1 VRSEWNEIVA
11 GRRHPRGPAAFRIVV
26 ADDHRLLLEAV
37 KGILEPVDDLELA
50 GVTTDA
56 CDLVGLL
63 RELQPDL
70 LVLDY
75 SMPGIDG
82 WTLLKRV
89 RRVQSGL
96 PVVILTGSDDPR
108 LAQEALAHGARA
120 FVHKS
125 ADPEDM
131 LAAFRAA
138 LADGEPAVVEQG
150 QSLQQV
156 GARFGL
162 TAREEDVLAALS
174 RGLSLAEIGAELQ
187 ISRQTVKSHVHNLY
201 LKLDVH
207 NRLEAVRIILEG
219 TLFGNP
225 YNLL

>member
-1 VRSEWNEIVA
+1 MA
-11 GRRHPRGPAAFRIVV
+11 GRRHTGRAAAFRIVV
-26 ADDHRLLLEAV
+26 ADDHRLLLEAL
-37 KGILEPVDDLELA
+37 KGILEPIEDLELV
-50 GVTTDA
+50 GVTTEA

-75 SMPGIDG
+75 AMPGIDG

-96 PVVILTGSDDPR
+96 PVVLLTGSDDPR
-108 LAQEALAHGARA
+108 LAQDALDHGARG

-131 LAAFRAA
+131 IDAFRAA
-138 LADGEPAVVEQG
+138 LVDGEPAVVERG

-174 RGLSLAEIGAELQ
+174 RGLSLAEIGSELQ

-207 NRLEAVRIILEG
+207 NRLEAVRILLEG

-225 YNLL
+225 YNWL

>member
-1 VRSEWNEIVA
+1 VA

-26 ADDHRLLLEAV
+26 ADDHRLLLEAL
-37 KGILEPVDDLELA
+37 KGILEPIADLELA
-50 GVTTDA
+50 GATTEA
-56 CDLVGLL
+56 TDLVGLL

-96 PVVILTGSDDPR
+96 PVVLLTGSDDPR
-108 LAQEALAHGARA
+108 LAQEALAHGARG

-131 LAAFRAA
+131 IAAFRAA
-138 LADGEPAVVEQG
+138 LEDGEPAVVEQG

-174 RGLSLAEIGAELQ
+174 RGLSLAEIGTELQ
-187 ISRQTVKSHVHNLY
+187 ISRQTVKSHVHNVY

>member
-1 VRSEWNEIVA
+1 MRWVA
-11 GRRHPRGPAAFRIVV
+11 GRRHPSRLAVFRIVV
-26 ADDHRLLLEAV
+26 ADDHRLLLEAL
-37 KGILEPVDDLELA
+37 KGILEPIDDLELA
-50 GVTTDA
+50 GVTTEA
-56 CDLVGLL
+56 TDLVGLL

-75 SMPGIDG
+75 AMPGIDG
-82 WTLLKRV
+82 WSLLKRV

-96 PVVILTGSDDPR
+96 PVVLLTGSDDPR
-108 LAQEALAHGARA
+108 LAQEALAHGARG

-131 LAAFRAA
+131 VAAFRAA

-174 RGLSLAEIGAELQ
+174 RGLSLAEIGDELQ

>member
-1 VRSEWNEIVA
+1 MRWVA
-11 GRRHPRGPAAFRIVV
+11 GRRHPSRLAVFRIVV
-26 ADDHRLLLEAV
+26 ADDHRLLLEAL
-37 KGILEPVDDLELA
+37 KGILEPIDDLELA
-50 GVTTDA
+50 GVTTEA
-56 CDLVGLL
+56 TDLVGLL

-75 SMPGIDG
+75 AMPGIDG

-108 LAQEALAHGARA
+108 LAKEALAHGARG

-131 LAAFRAA
+131 IAAFRAA

-156 GARFGL
+156 GERFGL

-174 RGLSLAEIGAELQ
+174 RGLSLAEIGTELQ

>member
-1 VRSEWNEIVA
+1 MRWVA
-11 GRRHPRGPAAFRIVV
+11 GRRHPSRLAVFRIVV
-26 ADDHRLLLEAV
+26 ADDHRLLLEAL
-37 KGILEPVDDLELA
+37 KGILEPIDDLELA
-50 GVTTDA
+50 GVTTEA
-56 CDLVGLL
+56 TDLVGLL

-75 SMPGIDG
+75 AMPGIDG

-108 LAQEALAHGARA
+108 LAKEALAHGARG

-131 LAAFRAA
+131 VAAFRAA

-174 RGLSLAEIGAELQ
+174 RGLSLAEIGTELQ
-187 ISRQTVKSHVHNLY
+187 ISRQTVKSHVHNVY

>member
-1 VRSEWNEIVA
+1 MRWVA
-11 GRRHPRGPAAFRIVV
+11 GRRHPSRLAVFRIVV
-26 ADDHRLLLEAV
+26 ADDHRLLLEAL
-37 KGILEPVDDLELA
+37 KGILEPIDDLELA
-50 GVTTDA
+50 GVTTEA
-56 CDLVGLL
+56 TDLVGLL

-75 SMPGIDG
+75 AMPGIDC

-96 PVVILTGSDDPR
+96 PVVLLTGSDDPR
-108 LAQEALAHGARA
+108 LAKEALAHGARG

-131 LAAFRAA
+131 VAAFRAA
-138 LADGEPAVVEQG
+138 LADGEPAVVEPG

-174 RGLSLAEIGAELQ
+174 RGLSLAEIGNELQ

>member
-1 VRSEWNEIVA
+1 MRWVA
-11 GRRHPRGPAAFRIVV
+11 GRRHRSRLAVFRIVV
-26 ADDHRLLLEAV
+26 ADDHRLLLEAL
-37 KGILEPVDDLELA
+37 KGILEPIDDLELA
-50 GVTTDA
+50 GVTTEA
-56 CDLVGLL
+56 TDLVGLL

-75 SMPGIDG
+75 AMPGIDG

-108 LAQEALAHGARA
+108 LAKEALAHGARG

-131 LAAFRAA
+131 VAAFRAA

-174 RGLSLAEIGAELQ
+174 RGLSLAEIGSELQ

>member
-1 VRSEWNEIVA
+1 VA
-11 GRRHPRGPAAFRIVV
+11 GRRHPRRPAAFRIVV

-37 KGILEPVDDLELA
+37 KGILEPIDDLELA
-50 GVTTDA
+50 GVTTEA
-56 CDLVGLL
+56 SDLVGLL

-89 RRVQSGL
+89 RRLQSGL
-96 PVVILTGSDDPR
+96 PVVLLTGSDDPR
-108 LAQEALAHGARA
+108 LAQEALAHGARG

-131 LAAFRAA
+131 ISAFRAA
-138 LADGEPAVVEQG
+138 LADGEPAIVEQG

-174 RGLSLAEIGAELQ
+174 RGLSLAEIGTELQ

>member
-1 VRSEWNEIVA
+1 M
-11 GRRHPRGPAAFRIVV
+11 
-26 ADDHRLLLEAV
+26 
-37 KGILEPVDDLELA
+37 KGILEPVEDMTLVGA
-50 GVTTDA
+50 TTEG
-56 CDLVGLL
+56 CDVVGLL

-75 SMPGIDG
+75 AMPGIEG
-82 WTLLKRV
+82 WTLLKRI

-96 PVVILTGSDDPR
+96 PVIILTGCEDPR
-108 LAQEALAHGARA
+108 LAQEALAHGARG

-125 ADPEDM
+125 ADPDDM
-131 LAAFRAA
+131 IAAFRAA
-138 LADGEPAVVEQG
+138 LVDGEPALIERG
-150 QSLQQV
+150 HSLQQV

-162 TAREEDVLAALS
+162 TAREEDVLTALS
-174 RGLSLAEIGAELQ
+174 RGLSLAEIGSELQ

-207 NRLEAVRIILEG
+207 NRLEAVRILLEG

-225 YNLL
+225 YNFL

>member
-1 VRSEWNEIVA
+1 MA
-11 GRRHPRGPAAFRIVV
+11 GRRHPSRPAAFRVVV
-26 ADDHRLLLEAV
+26 ADDHRLLLEAL
-37 KGILEPVDDLELA
+37 KGILEPIEDLELA
-50 GVTTDA
+50 GVTTEA

-75 SMPGIDG
+75 AMPGIEG
-82 WTLLKRV
+82 WTLLRRV

-96 PVVILTGSDDPR
+96 PVVLLTGSDDPR
-108 LAQEALAHGARA
+108 LAQEAIAHGARG

-131 LAAFRAA
+131 VAAFRAA

-162 TAREEDVLAALS
+162 TAREEDVFAALS
-174 RGLSLAEIGAELQ
+174 RGLSLAEIGTELQ

>member
-1 VRSEWNEIVA
+1 MA
-11 GRRHPRGPAAFRIVV
+11 GRRHPNRPAAFRVVV
-26 ADDHRLLLEAV
+26 ADDHRLLLEAL
-37 KGILEPVDDLELA
+37 KGILEPIEDLELA
-50 GVTTDA
+50 GVTTEA

-75 SMPGIDG
+75 AMPGIQG
-82 WTLLKRV
+82 WTLLRRV

-96 PVVILTGSDDPR
+96 PVVLLTGSDDPR
-108 LAQEALAHGARA
+108 LAQEALAHGARG

-131 LAAFRAA
+131 VAAFRAA
-138 LADGEPAVVEQG
+138 LADGEPAVVEPG

-174 RGLSLAEIGAELQ
+174 RGLSLAEIGTELQ

>member
-1 VRSEWNEIVA
+1 VA
-11 GRRHPRGPAAFRIVV
+11 GRRHPSRPAGFRIVV
-26 ADDHRLLLEAV
+26 ADDHRLLLEAM
-37 KGILEPVDDLELA
+37 KGILEPVEDMTLV

-56 CDLVGLL
+56 CDVVGLL

-75 SMPGIDG
+75 AMPGIEG

-96 PVVILTGSDDPR
+96 PVVLLTGSEDPR
-108 LAQEALAHGARA
+108 LAQEALAHGARG

-125 ADPEDM
+125 AEPDDM
-131 LAAFRAA
+131 IAAFRAA
-138 LADGEPAVVEQG
+138 LVDGVPAVIERG

-174 RGLSLAEIGAELQ
+174 RGLSLAEIGNELQ

-207 NRLEAVRIILEG
+207 NRLEAVRILLEG

>member
-1 VRSEWNEIVA
+1 VA
-11 GRRHPRGPAAFRIVV
+11 GRRYPGRRLVSRVVV
-26 ADDHRLLLEAV
+26 ADDHRLLLEAL
-37 KGILEPVDDLELA
+37 KGILEPVEDMTVV
-50 GVTTDA
+50 GVTTEA
-56 CDLVGLL
+56 CDVVGLL

-75 SMPGIDG
+75 AMPGIKG

-89 RRVQSGL
+89 RRVQAGL
-96 PVVILTGSDDPR
+96 PVVLLTGSDDPR
-108 LAQEALAHGARA
+108 LAREALAHGARG

-125 ADPEDM
+125 ADPDDM
-131 LAAFRAA
+131 IAAFRAA
-138 LADGEPAVVEQG
+138 IVDGEPAVVERG
-150 QSLQQV
+150 QSLQQL

-174 RGLSLAEIGAELQ
+174 RGLSLAEIGSDLQ

-207 NRLEAVRIILEG
+207 NRLEAVRLLLLEG
-219 TLFGNP
+219 TLFQNP
-225 YNLL
+225 YNWL

>member
-1 VRSEWNEIVA
+1 M
-11 GRRHPRGPAAFRIVV
+11 
-26 ADDHRLLLEAV
+26 
-37 KGILEPVDDLELA
+37 KGILEPVEDMTLV
-50 GVTTDA
+50 GVTTEA
-56 CDLVGLL
+56 SDLIGLL

-75 SMPGIDG
+75 AMPGIEG

-89 RRVQSGL
+89 LRVQSGL
-96 PVVILTGSDDPR
+96 PVILLTGADDPR
-108 LAQEALAHGARA
+108 LAQEALAHGARG
-120 FVHKS
+120 FIHKS
-125 ADPEDM
+125 ADPDDM
-131 LAAFRAA
+131 IAAFRAA
-138 LADGEPAVVEQG
+138 LVEEEPPVIERG
-150 QSLQQV
+150 QSLQHV

-174 RGLSLAEIGAELQ
+174 RGLSLAEIGTELQ

-207 NRLEAVRIILEG
+207 NRLEAVRILLEG

>member
-1 VRSEWNEIVA
+1 VA
-11 GRRHPRGPAAFRIVV
+11 RRHHSSRPAVYRIVV
-26 ADDHRLLLEAV
+26 ADDHRLLLEAL
-37 KGILEPVDDLELA
+37 KGILEPVEDMALV
-50 GVTTDA
+50 GVTTDG
-56 CDLVGLL
+56 CEVVGLL

-75 SMPGIDG
+75 ALPGIEG

-89 RRVQSGL
+89 RRVQSGI
-96 PVVILTGSDDPR
+96 PVVVLTGSDDPR
-108 LAQEALAHGARA
+108 LAQEALAHGARG

-125 ADPEDM
+125 ADPDDM
-131 LAAFRAA
+131 IAAFRAA
-138 LADGEPAVVEQG
+138 LDGEPAMIERG

-156 GARFGL
+156 GTRFGL

-174 RGLSLAEIGAELQ
+174 RGLSLAEIGTELA

-207 NRLEAVRIILEG
+207 NRLEAVRILLEG

-225 YNLL
+225 YNFL

>member
-1 VRSEWNEIVA
+1 MRWVA
-11 GRRHPRGPAAFRIVV
+11 GRRHPSRLAVFRIVV
-26 ADDHRLLLEAV
+26 ADDHRLLLEAL
-37 KGILEPVDDLELA
+37 KGILEPIDDLELA
-50 GVTTDA
+50 GVTTEA
-56 CDLVGLL
+56 TDLVGLL

-75 SMPGIDG
+75 AMPGIDG
-82 WTLLKRV
+82 WALLKRV

-108 LAQEALAHGARA
+108 LAKEALAHGARG

-131 LAAFRAA
+131 VAAFRAA

-174 RGLSLAEIGAELQ
+174 RGLSLAEIGDELQ